1 MKKNPLISVIVP
13 VYNVEPYVA
22 RCLDSIL
29 AQTETDLEIIV
40 VDDGSRDN
48 SGAICDCYAARDPR
62 IRVLHKETGGLSSAR
77 NAGLDAA
84 TGDYIGFVDSDDW
97 IAPDM
102 YARLLALLEKYDAQL
117 ACAGRWDVDAD
128 SGKQTLGLCPPKEEC
143 ISGET
148 LAGRI
153 FLYDNCD
160 SSACDKLY
168 RRELLEG
175 LRYPEGRVCEDMPV
189 TYRIALRAQRAAMC
203 EKPMYSYFHRRGS
216 ITKTREITEKTF
228 HYSQNT
234 AEIYPFIQKNYPA
247 IAPQA
252 RYLRVH
258 SLAHLLLLLSQAD
271 GETRKQYA
279 PQYRQTRRELAKHT
293 GFFLKYPRFTLRER
307 VTNLLL
313 VLGVYRMLRPLFHRA

>member
-1 MKKNPLISVIVP
+1 MDRAKISVIVP
-13 VYNVEPYVA
+13 VYNVEQYLS
-22 RCLDSIL
+22 RCVESIL
-29 AQTETDLEIIV
+29 AQSYQNLEIILV
-40 VDDGSRDN
+40 NDGSKDA
-48 SGAICDCYAARDPR
+48 SGKSCDDYAGKDGR
-62 IRVLHKETGGLSSAR
+62 ITVIHKENGGLSSAR
-77 NAGLDAA
+77 NTGLDAA

-117 ACAGRWDVDAD
+117 ACAGRYDVDAD
-128 SGKQTLGLCPPKEEC
+128 SGKQTLGLCPKAEEC
-143 ISGET
+143 ISGEA

-203 EKPMYSYFHRRGS
+203 EKPMYYYFHRRGS

-234 AEIYPFIQKNYPA
+234 AEIYPYIQKNYPA

-258 SLAHLLLLLSQAD
+258 SQAHLLLLLSQAD
-271 GETRKQYA
+271 DKTRKQYA
-279 PQYRQTRRELAKHT
+279 PQYRQTRR
-293 GFFLKYPRFTLRER
+293 
-307 VTNLLL
+307 
-313 VLGVYRMLRPLFHRA
+313 

>member
-1 MKKNPLISVIVP
+1 MKKNALISVIVP

-29 AQTETDLEIIV
+29 AQTETNLEIIV
-40 VDDGSRDN
+40 VDDGSQDN
-48 SGAICDCYAARDPR
+48 SGSICDQYAARDQR
-62 IRVLHKETGGLSSAR
+62 IRVIHKKNGGLSSAR

-102 YARLLALLEKYDAQL
+102 YGRLLTLLKKHDAQM
-117 ACAGRWDVDAD
+117 ACAGRYDVDAD
-128 SGKQTLGLCPPKEEC
+128 TGVQTLGLCPAEEEC
-143 ISGET
+143 ISGEA

-153 FLYDNCD
+153 FLYDGCD

-168 RRELLEG
+168 RRELLEEI
-175 LRYPEGRVCEDMPV
+175 RYPEGRICEDMPV
-189 TYRIALRAQRAAMC
+189 AYRIALQAHRAVMC
-203 EKPMYSYFHRRGS
+203 TKPLYYYFHRRGS
-216 ITKTREITEKTF
+216 ITKTRKVTDKTF
-228 HYSQNT
+228 HESQNT
-234 AEIYPFIQKNYPA
+234 AQIYADIQESHPS

-252 RYLRVH
+252 RFLRVR
-258 SLAHLLLLLSQAD
+258 SLARILLLLSQSD
-271 GETRKQYA
+271 SETRKRYA
-279 PQYRQTRRELAKHT
+279 SQYRQARRELAKHT